1 MVWIGTALLVAI
13 ISTIGTIVDSHL
25 LSKKLPSLSSYL
37 IPSGITQLIFA
48 SILLV
53 IFPLQNNGSFTHVLV
68 ACGSGILNTC
78 GVVITLNTL
87 RKVEVSR
94 VIPILSI
101 QPIFIALLSV
111 PLLGEKLGYW
121 QWLAI
126 VLTVSGAVLIS
137 LQRSHGERKTR
148 LQKSFFVL
156 LLAALISAICG
167 IGYKYALETISF
179 WNMSGISGISTAI
192 VILSYSIR
200 KENLLELKNLKQRA
214 QKLGLVAGNAC
225 MGFASI
231 IILFIAVQKGPV
243 ALVNAILNVR
253 PAFVFLFTLVLSRV
267 FPNFI
272 NEPLNRRTILVKLIG
287 IAMITGG
294 VAIISL
300 LN

>member
-192 VILSYSIR
+192 VILCYSIR
-200 KENLLELKNLKQRA
+200 KENLLELKNLKQRT
-214 QKLGLVAGNAC
+214 QKMGLVAGNAC
-225 MGFASI
+225 IGFASI

-272 NEPLNRRTILVKLIG
+272 NEPLNRSTVLLKLI
-287 IAMITGG
+287 AVVLVTGG
-294 VAIISL
+294 VVIISL
-300 LN
+300 SS